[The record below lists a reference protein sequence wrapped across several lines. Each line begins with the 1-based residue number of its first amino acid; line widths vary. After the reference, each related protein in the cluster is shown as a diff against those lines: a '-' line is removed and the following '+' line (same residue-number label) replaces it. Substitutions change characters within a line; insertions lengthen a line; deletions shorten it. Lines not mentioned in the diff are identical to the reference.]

1 MSLDFKDKVAIVT
14 GSGNGIGKGYALEL
28 AKRGA
33 KVVVND
39 LGGTVDGSGG
49 SLSAADAV
57 VQEIEAAGGEA
68 MANGA
73 NVAKQEDVKAMVQA
87 TMEKW
92 GRVDI
97 LINNAGI
104 LRDKSFGKMEWSDFE
119 AVINVHLLGSALC
132 AHGVF
137 PIMKEQEFGRI
148 VMTSSSSGLFGNFGQ
163 TNYAAAKMGVVGL
176 MNTLKLEGAKY
187 NVHTNSIAPT
197 ATTRM
202 TEHLFPAEFAEK
214 LDPKYIIPAV
224 IFLASEKKAK
234 EYAKAKSMNIDSIPY
249 IKGWGHQTGPITYKE
264 KIDFSQDKDYIFPHV
279 KKAIDDAFTRAGM
292 EGVKDI
298 DGIETHD
305 CFTSTEYMA
314 IDHFGITKPGE
325 SWKAIESGEI
335 EIGGR
340 IPINASGGLIGLGHP
355 VGATGVRMLLDCYK
369 QCTNLAGEYQ
379 IENAKN
385 VSTLNIGGSA
395 TTVVSF
401 VVGRTN

>member
-57 VQEIEAAGGEA
+57 VQEIESVGGEA

-73 NVAKQEDVKAMVQA
+73 NVAKQEDVKAMVEA

-92 GRVDI
+92 GRVDV

-132 AHGVF
+132 AHSVF

-202 TEHLFPAEFAEK
+202 TEHLFPAEFGEK

-224 IFLASEKKAK
+224 IFLASEKAPNGEILEAGGGVVANTYVMETMGKYFGTDENFTA
-234 EYAKAKSMNIDSIPY
+234 EAVANHWAEIVDTTDARRLTQGGEVA
-249 IKGWGHQTGPITYKE
+249 IKHFE
-264 KIDFSQDKDYIFPHV
+264 KIQQS
-279 KKAIDDAFTRAGM
+279 
-292 EGVKDI
+292 
-298 DGIETHD
+298 
-305 CFTSTEYMA
+305 
-314 IDHFGITKPGE
+314 E
-325 SWKAIESGEI
+325 S
-335 EIGGR
+335 
-340 IPINASGGLIGLGHP
+340 
-355 VGATGVRMLLDCYK
+355 
-369 QCTNLAGEYQ
+369 
-379 IENAKN
+379 
-385 VSTLNIGGSA
+385 
-395 TTVVSF
+395 
-401 VVGRTN
+401 

>member
-73 NVAKQEDVKAMVQA
+73 NVAKQEDVKAMVEA

-132 AHGVF
+132 AHSVF

-224 IFLASEKKAK
+224 IFLASQKAPNGEILEAGGGVVANTYVMETMGK
-234 EYAKAKSMNIDSIPY
+234 YFGTDENFTAEAVANHWAEIADTTDARRLTQGGEVA
-249 IKGWGHQTGPITYKE
+249 IKHFE
-264 KIDFSQDKDYIFPHV
+264 KIQQS
-279 KKAIDDAFTRAGM
+279 
-292 EGVKDI
+292 
-298 DGIETHD
+298 
-305 CFTSTEYMA
+305 
-314 IDHFGITKPGE
+314 E
-325 SWKAIESGEI
+325 S
-335 EIGGR
+335 
-340 IPINASGGLIGLGHP
+340 
-355 VGATGVRMLLDCYK
+355 
-369 QCTNLAGEYQ
+369 
-379 IENAKN
+379 
-385 VSTLNIGGSA
+385 
-395 TTVVSF
+395 
-401 VVGRTN
+401 